1 MRINPIQAVL
11 ASVAILSAAAMA
23 EAIRPRELL
32 ASSQV
37 APDLEKI
44 IPRDFGQWHLVP
56 NVGLVTPS
64 EPGAYVERELSTR
77 IYSQEVAR
85 GYADSAG
92 NLIMFLVAYGPVQN
106 YRLKSHL
113 PEVCYGAAGFRVSA
127 KTVTHLSYQ
136 DGAAPLTVSRLTAE
150 KERRFEPIT
159 YWMKVGGDVATG
171 VFDRQ
176 IARMKYGV
184 RGIIPDGA
192 LIRIST
198 VGLSETASYKLQD
211 QFIRDLLAALRPQD
225 RKFFTG

>member
-64 EPGAYVERELSTR
+64 EPGAYLERDLSTR

-136 DGAAPLTVSRLTAE
+136 DGAALLTISRLIAQ

-198 VGLSETASYKLQD
+198 VGLSETASYQLQD